1 MFIRKKKKEESKPSF
16 VQYCCKIN
24 NDEMLFFPS
33 EDNMFRYINDYRKK
47 VAIFN
52 LVMFNVKFY
61 SYE

>member
-1 MFIRKKKKEESKPSF
+1 MFKRRKKELNKPSF

-24 NDEMLFFPS
+24 NDEMLFFPT
-33 EDNMFRYINDYRKK
+33 EDKMFRYVNDYREK

-61 SYE
+61 NYE